1 MHKEI
6 RPTDIQWLAQG
17 WWRHYYKHKMSPS
30 TAIHSTLS
38 AITMGLGMVL
48 IVIGLLASDGWAEVP
63 LPSYIV
69 AILIVGGALMATAVI
84 LYIMAATIDRQEED
98 KFIDYVADQWEAG
111 SKDLPDTETIAE
123 YLKIRELG
131 R

>member
-17 WWRHYYKHKMSPS
+17 WWRHYYKHKMSPG
-30 TAIHSTLS
+30 TAIHSTVS
-38 AITMGLGMVL
+38 AITIGLGIVL
-48 IVIGLLASDGWAEVP
+48 VFIGLIASDGAETP
-63 LPSYIV
+63 LLPYIV
-69 AILIVGGALMATAVI
+69 VILVVGGLLMATAVI
-84 LYIMAATIDRQEED
+84 LYIMAATIERQEED

-111 SKDLPDTETIAE
+111 SKDLPDTETVAE